1 MVTPHDTAPIHLVVM
16 GVSGTGKTSLAEAL
30 TQEFGL
36 TFAEGD
42 DLHPASNIDKMSAG
56 FPLTDEDRAPW
67 LALIAGW
74 MTEQAQAGNNTVVTC
89 SALKKSYRDTLRSA
103 QGRVIFVHLAGEKAI
118 IADRMQ
124 HRAGHFMPASLLDS
138 QFATLEPLSPTE
150 EGIVVDIAGSKQEVA
165 QAAIHGVRNL
175 NLL

>member
-56 FPLTDEDRAPW
+56 IPLTDEDRAPW
-67 LALIAGW
+67 LNLIASW
-74 MTEQAQAGNNTVVTC
+74 MTEQAQAGNNTIVTC
-89 SALKKSYRDTLRSA
+89 SALKKSYRDTLRTA
-103 QGRVIFVHLAGEKAI
+103 QGSVVFVHLAGDKET
-118 IADRMQ
+118 IAQRMQ
-124 HRAGHFMPASLLDS
+124 LRTDHFMPVSLLDS
-138 QFATLEPLSPTE
+138 QFATLEHLEKTE
-150 EGIVVDIAGSKQEVA
+150 QGIVVDVAGSKSEVA
-165 QAAIHGVRNL
+165 QAAIDGIRAL
-175 NLL
+175 NLF